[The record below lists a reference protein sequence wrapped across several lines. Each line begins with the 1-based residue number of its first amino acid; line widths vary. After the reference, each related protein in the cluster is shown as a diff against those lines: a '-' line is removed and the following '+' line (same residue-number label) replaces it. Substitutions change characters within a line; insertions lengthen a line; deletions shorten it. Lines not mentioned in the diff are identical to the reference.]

1 MIMQKKSNNF
11 YNKNEKKA
19 MKLNKD
25 KEQNYIDDKNYK
37 KYSKYQFTEAKTYNK
52 NKINSPYITDK
63 KNYSKNNDIKN
74 FDKLYIYESGN
85 KTHYFKSNLIDYKN
99 NTFNARNTTYLN
111 PKSYTYY
118 NYEKGENYYSDI
130 QNKIYKKVVEQIVN
144 NLSKY
149 CKTLIFNEFSKF
161 LKILKKIKLQNESKP
176 KTYKKKYI
184 SNKIIYKAKKT
195 PDKFNQN
202 KRHIANIISPLHNY
216 KALKTENDNFI
227 SQRTSVNN
235 SSKKNV
241 IYSNYYNLNFFENN
255 TNNNKYIYSTQR
267 NKRKISNDFIYNS
280 KSPNNQKEINIIPNI
295 NFVNDNEIIN
305 NELNIYEKRKF
316 IIKTNLRKN
325 NNNNNLTQS
334 KNFPNNSSIGKN
346 NLKIDSKNSL
356 TYINYSTKKKMIDK
370 LQNIKLFRQ
379 VDNKISY
386 KNLNSSDLDRKKI
399 YFQDLWKKLKIIA
412 FYKHIE
418 KIFQCINNKNKQ
430 GFFEILKN
438 GGINKEDSKNI
449 NKKNINKENDDII
462 ENVDENKNFL
472 EDKKIN
478 INSNEDDIDNMKEIE
493 YIDYNIEDNITPN
506 IKNIEITSNEKIEKN
521 LEEKENNNKIEDI
534 KENNTEIL
542 EEILNKDKVNKI
554 ENNLEINPEIISD
567 EKIINENENIQENS
581 KEEKEDI
588 KSEDNKENINE
599 KNEEKN
605 EDINLETQ
613 LKENNIENEIK
624 ENIEDLNN
632 SINNKKDNEERSD
645 IYLKNNE
652 EKEDYKN
659 DIITGD
665 NDSSLKNEKKIEE
678 EINKRNIAFKNI
690 FEIISLK
697 EKYNILKESFYNWKQ
712 IININNNMEQKIETE
727 NEIINLINE
736 NKEEKRNH
744 IKIKTLF
751 FDEVDDEEKKVILE
765 EMVFRFRT
773 LLMSTSFHYKESFS
787 DYSD

>member
-1 MIMQKKSNNF
+1 M
-11 YNKNEKKA
+11 
-19 MKLNKD
+19 
-25 KEQNYIDDKNYK
+25 
-37 KYSKYQFTEAKTYNK
+37 
-52 NKINSPYITDK
+52 
-63 KNYSKNNDIKN
+63 
-74 FDKLYIYESGN
+74 
-85 KTHYFKSNLIDYKN
+85 
-99 NTFNARNTTYLN
+99 
-111 PKSYTYY
+111 
-118 NYEKGENYYSDI
+118 
-130 QNKIYKKVVEQIVN
+130 
-144 NLSKY
+144 
-149 CKTLIFNEFSKF
+149 
-161 LKILKKIKLQNESKP
+161 QNESKP
-176 KTYKKKYI
+176 KAYKKKYI
-184 SNKIIYKAKKT
+184 SNKIIYKTKKT

-202 KRHIANIISPLHNY
+202 KRHIGNIISPLHNY
-216 KALKTENDNFI
+216 KAIKTENDNFI

-478 INSNEDDIDNMKEIE
+478 INSNEDGMDNLKEIE

-534 KENNTEIL
+534 KENKTEIL
-542 EEILNKDKVNKI
+542 QEILNKDKVNKI

-712 IININNNMEQKIETE
+712 IININNNIEQKIETE
-727 NEIINLINE
+727 NEIIDLKNE

-744 IKIKTLF
+744 IKIKTLL

>member
-1 MIMQKKSNNF
+1 M
-11 YNKNEKKA
+11 
-19 MKLNKD
+19 
-25 KEQNYIDDKNYK
+25 
-37 KYSKYQFTEAKTYNK
+37 
-52 NKINSPYITDK
+52 
-63 KNYSKNNDIKN
+63 
-74 FDKLYIYESGN
+74 
-85 KTHYFKSNLIDYKN
+85 
-99 NTFNARNTTYLN
+99 
-111 PKSYTYY
+111 
-118 NYEKGENYYSDI
+118 
-130 QNKIYKKVVEQIVN
+130 
-144 NLSKY
+144 
-149 CKTLIFNEFSKF
+149 
-161 LKILKKIKLQNESKP
+161 QNESKP
-176 KTYKKKYI
+176 KAYKKKYI
-184 SNKIIYKAKKT
+184 YNKIIYKTKKT

-202 KRHIANIISPLHNY
+202 KRHIGNIISPLHNY

-227 SQRTSVNN
+227 SQRTLVNN

-267 NKRKISNDFIYNS
+267 NKRKISNDFIYNC

-334 KNFPNNSSIGKN
+334 KNFPNNSFIGKN

-554 ENNLEINPEIISD
+554 ENNLVINPEIISD
-567 EKIINENENIQENS
+567 EKIINENENIQENN

-588 KSEDNKENINE
+588 KSEDDRENINE
-599 KNEEKN
+599 KIEEKN
-605 EDINLETQ
+605 DDINLETQ
-613 LKENNIENEIK
+613 LKENKIENEIQ

-632 SINNKKDNEERSD
+632 SINNKKDNEERND

-659 DIITGD
+659 DIIDGENNSD
-665 NDSSLKNEKKIEE
+665 LKIGKKIEE

-712 IININNNMEQKIETE
+712 IININNNIEQKIETE
-727 NEIINLINE
+727 NEIIDLKNE

>member
-1 MIMQKKSNNF
+1 M
-11 YNKNEKKA
+11 
-19 MKLNKD
+19 
-25 KEQNYIDDKNYK
+25 
-37 KYSKYQFTEAKTYNK
+37 
-52 NKINSPYITDK
+52 
-63 KNYSKNNDIKN
+63 
-74 FDKLYIYESGN
+74 
-85 KTHYFKSNLIDYKN
+85 
-99 NTFNARNTTYLN
+99 
-111 PKSYTYY
+111 
-118 NYEKGENYYSDI
+118 
-130 QNKIYKKVVEQIVN
+130 
-144 NLSKY
+144 
-149 CKTLIFNEFSKF
+149 
-161 LKILKKIKLQNESKP
+161 QNESKP
-176 KTYKKKYI
+176 KAYKKKYI

-478 INSNEDDIDNMKEIE
+478 INSNEDDIDNLKEIE
-493 YIDYNIEDNITPN
+493 YIDYNIEDKITPN
-506 IKNIEITSNEKIEKN
+506 IKNIEITSNEKIEKD

-567 EKIINENENIQENS
+567 EKIINENENIQENN
-581 KEEKEDI
+581 KEEKGDI
-588 KSEDNKENINE
+588 KSEDNNENINE
-599 KNEEKN
+599 GIEEKN
-605 EDINLETQ
+605 DDINLETQ
-613 LKENNIENEIK
+613 LKENKIENEIQ
-624 ENIEDLNN
+624 ENMEDLNN

-712 IININNNMEQKIETE
+712 IININNNIEQKIETE
-727 NEIINLINE
+727 NEIIDLKNE